1 MTFDPNNC
9 SKEQLA
15 AINWVLEQLQD
26 SEEEDYFGDFQPILD
41 KWHADNVLAMIK
53 IKE

>member
-1 MTFDPNNC
+1 MFNPDNC

-15 AINWVLEQLQD
+15 AIEWALEQLQN
-26 SEEEDYFGDFQPILD
+26 SERVDYFADFAPVLD

-53 IKE
+53 VKD